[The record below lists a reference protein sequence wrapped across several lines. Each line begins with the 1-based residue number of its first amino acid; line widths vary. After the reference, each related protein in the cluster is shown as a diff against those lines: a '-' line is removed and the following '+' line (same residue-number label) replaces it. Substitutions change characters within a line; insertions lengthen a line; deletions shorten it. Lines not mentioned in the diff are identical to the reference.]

1 MTPLGVTSESQKYL
15 ILASGA
21 VRAEGCVG
29 NAPVCLDASPSASRL
44 FQQDGS
50 QRGPAD
56 SSLLPFPAFIRGALG
71 QSIEKLAVLELN

>member
-29 NAPVCLDASPSASRL
+29 NAPVCLDASPSASVYSNRMACKEVRPTPAYFPSL
-44 FQQDGS
+44 HLLEELSAS
-50 QRGPAD
+50 Q
-56 SSLLPFPAFIRGALG
+56 S
-71 QSIEKLAVLELN
+71 KN